1 VSELEA
7 ELAMPP
13 FPTEISYV
21 WHAWSRIRRRKG
33 AGNSGPAPIEWA
45 DIDAFLRR
53 SGVRLAPYEIEFI
66 EMIDDEFLKAH
77 AAKPSPAEGA
87 LAIKDGLEQ
96 VAKR

>member
-13 FPTEISYV
+13 FPAEIGYV
-21 WHAWSRIRRRKG
+21 WQAWSRIRQRKG
-33 AGNSGPAPIEWA
+33 AGYSGPVPIEWT

-53 SGVRLAPYEIEFI
+53 SGVVLAPYEIEFI
-66 EMIDDEFLKAH
+66 EMIDDEFLKAY
-77 AAKPSPAEGA
+77 AAEPSPAEKA
-87 LAIKDGLEQ
+87 AAIKDGLGQ